1 MKVRK
6 ILILLAYAFVGWAL
20 CGAVMGIG
28 MATMSIDT
36 ALMVHA
42 IAAPIIFFV
51 LSLVYMKYANVAG
64 PLPTA
69 IFFIVFVM
77 LMDFLV
83 VALLIIKSLQMFT
96 SLLGTWI
103 PFMLIFDSTF
113 LTLAYGGSIVERKE
127 QDEAA

>member
-1 MKVRK
+1 MNVRK

-28 MATMSIDT
+28 LATTSIDT
-36 ALMVHA
+36 ALMAHA
-42 IAAPIIFFV
+42 IAAPIIFFI

-64 PLPTA
+64 PLQTA
-69 IFFIVFVM
+69 LFFIGFVM
-77 LMDFLV
+77 IMDFLV
-83 VALLIIKSLQMFT
+83 VALLIIGSLQMFT

>member
-1 MKVRK
+1 MKARN
-6 ILILLAYAFVGWAL
+6 ILILLTYAFVGWAL

-28 MATMSIDT
+28 MATMSIDM
-36 ALMVHA
+36 ALIVHA
-42 IAAPIIFFV
+42 VAAPIIFFAV
-51 LSLVYMKYANVAG
+51 SLVYLKYANVAG
-64 PLPTA
+64 PIQTAA
-69 IFFIVFVM
+69 IFVGFVM
-77 LMDFLV
+77 VMDFLV

-113 LTLAYGGSIVERKE
+113 LTLAYGGTIVERKE

>member
-1 MKVRK
+1 M
-6 ILILLAYAFVGWAL
+6 I
-20 CGAVMGIG
+20 
-28 MATMSIDT
+28 
-36 ALMVHA
+36 VHA
-42 IAAPIIFFV
+42 IAAPVIFFV

-64 PLPTA
+64 PLQTA
-69 IFFIVFVM
+69 IFFIGFVM
-77 LMDFLV
+77 VMDFLV

-113 LTLAYGGSIVERKE
+113 LTLAYGGTIVERKE